1 MKSFGIPICLLIASA
16 ASSGIASAQGLHW
29 PITLQTRPV
38 NRLAPYVSTPQNV
51 VDEMLKAAD
60 IKPNE
65 MVYDLGSGD
74 GRVVITAA
82 EKYGA
87 RAVGVEISPKE
98 VAASREKIAQAKLEK
113 RVKIVEA
120 DIMTVNLSEADVV
133 TMYLLTSSNDLL
145 RPNLEKYLKPGAR
158 VVSHD
163 YPIRGWEP
171 KRVHQ
176 VEALKR
182 VHHLYVYEMPAK

>member
-1 MKSFGIPICLLIASA
+1 MKFSA
-16 ASSGIASAQGLHW
+16 IVFCFAAAVSSAPAQGLHW
-29 PITLQTRPV
+29 PVLLQPKPI

-51 VDEMLKAAD
+51 VAEMLKAAD

-82 EKYGA
+82 REYGA

-98 VAASREKIAQAKLEK
+98 VAESRKKIADAKLEK
-113 RVKIVEA
+113 RVRIVEA
-120 DIMTVNLSEADVV
+120 DIMTVDLSEADVV
-133 TMYLLTSSNDLL
+133 TMYLLTSSNDVI
-145 RPNLEKYLKPGAR
+145 RPNLEKYLKPGSR
-158 VVSHD
+158 VISHD
-163 YPIRGWEP
+163 YPVRGWEP
-171 KRVHQ
+171 KRVHE

-182 VHHLYVYEMPAK
+182 VHHLYVYEMPANK

>member
-1 MKSFGIPICLLIASA
+1 MKFQGLPFCLFLATA
-16 ASSGIASAQGLHW
+16 AVAPAQGLHW
-29 PITLQTRPV
+29 PLVFQTKPI

-98 VAASREKIAQAKLEK
+98 VASSREKIAQAKLEK
-113 RVKIVEA
+113 RVRIVEA
-120 DIMTVNLSEADVV
+120 DALTVDLSEADVV

-158 VVSHD
+158 VISHD

-171 KRVHQ
+171 KRVHE

-182 VHHLYVYEMPAK
+182 VHHLYVYEMPASK

>member
-1 MKSFGIPICLLIASA
+1 MSLLFLA
-16 ASSGIASAQGLHW
+16 ALSLPAQIRFPVLMQAR
-29 PITLQTRPV
+29 PPV

-51 VDEMLKAAD
+51 VDEMLKVAD

-82 EKYGA
+82 QKYGA
-87 RAVGVEISPKE
+87 RAVGVEISAKE
-98 VAASREKIAQAKLEK
+98 VAESRTKIAEAKLEK
-113 RVKIVEA
+113 RVQIKEA
-120 DIMTVNLSEADVV
+120 DIMNVDLSDADVV
-133 TMYLLTSSNDLL
+133 TMYLLTSSNDVI

-158 VVSHD
+158 VISHD

-171 KRVHQ
+171 KSIHEI
-176 VEALKR
+176 EALKR
-182 VHHLYVYEMPAK
+182 KHHLYVYEMPPTPAK

>member
-1 MKSFGIPICLLIASA
+1 MKFLAFCLIAV
-16 ASSGIASAQGLHW
+16 SSASAQGLHW
-29 PITLQTRPV
+29 PFLLQAKPI

-51 VDEMLKAAD
+51 VNEMLKVAD

-82 EKYGA
+82 QKYGA

-98 VAASREKIAQAKLEK
+98 VAESREKISLAKLDK
-113 RVKIVEA
+113 RVRIVEA
-120 DIMTVNLSEADVV
+120 DMMSVDLSEADVV
-133 TMYLLTSSNDLL
+133 TLYLLTSSNDLI

-171 KRVHQ
+171 KRVHEI
-176 VEALKR
+176 EAFKR
-182 VHHLYVYEMPAK
+182 VHHLYVYEIPAK

>member
-1 MKSFGIPICLLIASA
+1 MKFLGIIFCSVA
-16 ASSGIASAQGLHW
+16 AISSVSAQGLHW
-29 PITLQTRPV
+29 PVLLQAKPI

-51 VDEMLKAAD
+51 VTEMLKAAD

-82 EKYGA
+82 KEYGA

-98 VAASREKIAQAKLEK
+98 VAESRQKIADAKLEK
-113 RVKIVEA
+113 RVRIVEA
-120 DIMTVNLSEADVV
+120 DIMTVDLSEADVV
-133 TMYLLTSSNDLL
+133 TMYLLTSSNDLI

-182 VHHLYVYEMPAK
+182 VHHLYVYEMPAASK